1 MIKFLGSVMIICS
14 GVGIGMAMSQRN
26 KKHLHTVEAV
36 EKMFCETKLMLQ
48 FNALTFAEL
57 ISYLQKSSQ
66 TSSMKFLKV
75 DAGSVSIR
83 DDIISS
89 VRENKDALTDQ
100 ETAKLESFF
109 AQLGETD
116 IDGQISLANRYAEF
130 FCDDLD
136 NLRSESSAKCKL
148 YNSLGA
154 LGGAFL
160 AILLV

>member
-1 MIKFLGSVMIICS
+1 MIICS
-14 GVGIGMAMSQRN
+14 GVGIGMAMSQKN
-26 KKHLHTVEAV
+26 KRHMHTVEVV

-48 FNALTFAEL
+48 FNAPTFSEL
-57 ISYLQKSSQ
+57 IGYLQRSAQISEL
-66 TSSMKFLKV
+66 KFLQV
-75 DAGSVSIR
+75 EAESMSIR
-83 DDIISS
+83 EDITDAI
-89 VRENKDALTDQ
+89 KDNRDGLTEQ
-100 ETAKLESFF
+100 EVLKLGAFF

-130 FCDDLD
+130 FRDDLD